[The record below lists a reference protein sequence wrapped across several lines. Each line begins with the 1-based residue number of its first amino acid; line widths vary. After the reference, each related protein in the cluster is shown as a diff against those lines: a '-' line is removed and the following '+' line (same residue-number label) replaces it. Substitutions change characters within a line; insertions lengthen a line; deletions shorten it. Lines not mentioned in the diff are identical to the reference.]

1 MLTSNN
7 VNHTNYFDYI
17 RDEVGKMSGRSRKNE
32 VGKMSF
38 VANM

>member
-7 VNHTNYFDYI
+7 VNHTNCFDYI
-17 RDEVGKMSGRSRKNE
+17 FDEVENMSDVR
-32 VGKMSF
+32 SF